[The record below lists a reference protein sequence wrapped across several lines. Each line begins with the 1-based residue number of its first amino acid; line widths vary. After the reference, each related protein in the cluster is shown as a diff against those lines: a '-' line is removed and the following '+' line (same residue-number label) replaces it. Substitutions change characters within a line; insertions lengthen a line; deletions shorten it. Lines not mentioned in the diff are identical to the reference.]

1 MGEAKNKAGV
11 STEETEKLYIIGVS
25 LSEPHTSV
33 TALQTCVCMYVCLLA
48 AKNRKFLNERVH
60 ITKIKLG
67 G

>member
-33 TALQTCVCMYVCLLA
+33 TAFIRMFACLRPNTVNF
-48 AKNRKFLNERVH
+48 K
-60 ITKIKLG
+60 
-67 G
+67 